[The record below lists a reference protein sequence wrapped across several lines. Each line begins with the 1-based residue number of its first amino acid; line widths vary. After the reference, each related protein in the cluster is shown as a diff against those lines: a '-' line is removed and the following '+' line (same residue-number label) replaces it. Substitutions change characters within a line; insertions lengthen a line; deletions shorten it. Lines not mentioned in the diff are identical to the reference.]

1 MKKEEVAQTW
11 KGPKSA
17 CKCGHSG
24 DGRLSAHRDGVV
36 SFGHGS
42 CTAQGCNCGQFMWK
56 GFYSDFQKALT
67 NAE

>member
-24 DGRLSAHRDGVV
+24 DGRLSAHRDG
-36 SFGHGS
+36 GS
-42 CTAQGCNCGQFMWK
+42 VLWPRFLHRARMQLWAVYVEGI
-56 GFYSDFQKALT
+56 L
-67 NAE
+67 